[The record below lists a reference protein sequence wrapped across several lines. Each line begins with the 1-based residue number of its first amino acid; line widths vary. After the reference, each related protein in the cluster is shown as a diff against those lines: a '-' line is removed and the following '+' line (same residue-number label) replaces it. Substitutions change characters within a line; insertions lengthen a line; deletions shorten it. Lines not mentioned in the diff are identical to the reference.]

1 MKPHHAAGMTCAR
14 ARASK
19 GTSMAN
25 VSVTYQQLHDQAV
38 KLANGRQEIESQLT
52 TLKSQVDQL
61 VAEGFVTD
69 ASSKAFQAS
78 YEEFTQGASK
88 TIAGLDGM
96 SNYLKTAAQT
106 FQDVDSQLANALN
119 H

>member
-1 MKPHHAAGMTCAR
+1 
-14 ARASK
+14 
-19 GTSMAN
+19 MAN
-25 VSVTYQQLHDQAV
+25 VNVTYQELHDQAV
-38 KLANGRQEIESQLT
+38 KLANGRQEIENQLS
-52 TLKSQVDQL
+52 TLKGQVEAL

-69 ASSKAFQAS
+69 SSSKAFQQS
-78 YEEFTQGASK
+78 YEEFTQGATR

-96 SNYLKTAAQT
+96 STYLKTAAQT